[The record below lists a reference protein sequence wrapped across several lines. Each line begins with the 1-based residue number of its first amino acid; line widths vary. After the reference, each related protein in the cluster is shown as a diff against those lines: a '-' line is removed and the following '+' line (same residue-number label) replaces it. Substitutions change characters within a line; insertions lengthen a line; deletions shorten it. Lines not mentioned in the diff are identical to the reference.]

1 MLKAAYS
8 ELLQET
14 RRYGIDDGLASEMIE
29 EYEIEYGYGPR
40 TFGDLLEVLE

>member
-1 MLKAAYS
+1 MLKMAYS

>member
-1 MLKAAYS
+1 MLKTAYS

>member
-1 MLKAAYS
+1 MLKTAFS
-8 ELLQET
+8 DLFEET
-14 RRYGIDDGLASEMIE
+14 RRYGINDGLASELIE